1 MCTLCK
7 FSQLLWASVVISSQ
21 SRKTPVLR
29 FDPNL
34 EECQHPHAFSFPQ
47 KFLCDII
54 TDYENSFFFWCI
66 DVVYIEVKSTLLLGR
81 RLVFVIVFLCLS
93 SQLPDYREA
102 LFLLQVDTLL
112 LNRLHSDTD
121 TPIDTDTDTDK
132 DAHFMSPFHPACY
145 FFLFIHRVFGIY
157 IQGVFCDWDPLRSSK

>member
-7 FSQLLWASVVISSQ
+7 FSQLLWASVVISRQ

-121 TPIDTDTDTDK
+121 TPIDTDTDK
-132 DAHFMSPFHPACY
+132 DAHFMSHFHPAFY
-145 FFLFIHRVFGIY
+145 FFYSFTECLGYTYRVFFVIGT
-157 IQGVFCDWDPLRSSK
+157 P

>member
-7 FSQLLWASVVISSQ
+7 FSQLLWAFVVISSQ

-34 EECQHPHAFSFPQ
+34 EECQYPPAFSFPYI
-47 KFLCDII
+47 FLCDII

-66 DVVYIEVKSTLLLGR
+66 DIVSIEVKSTLLLGR

-102 LFLLQVDTLL
+102 LFLFQVDTLL

-121 TPIDTDTDTDK
+121 TPIDTDKDTDTDIG
-132 DAHFMSPFHPACY
+132 HRQRRPFY
-145 FFLFIHRVFGIY
+145 ESL
-157 IQGVFCDWDPLRSSK
+157 SSCVLLCLAP